1 MVRVY
6 SMGLTPLQIAE
17 RVRKDFV
24 DAFIPDC
31 YAVEQIWNAL
41 AHFREQEEFYFVYC
55 SDDTESQTEWRKY
68 ALRFDVDKAK
78 RSVIVRSVVM
88 VTQVYDA

>member
-17 RVRKDFV
+17 RVRKDF
-24 DAFIPDC
+24 DACISDC
-31 YAVEQIWNAL
+31 SAVEQIWNAL
-41 AHFREQEEFYFVYC
+41 SHFREQEEFYFVYC
-55 SDDTESQTEWRKY
+55 SDYTKSQTEWRKY

-78 RSVIVRSVVM
+78 RSVIVRSVHM